1 MTPTALFNITQFRPV
16 EQNNEWDKLVLPPGH
31 REMVQAMVETHT
43 RDLGSNSDA
52 KIGMD
57 LVQGKGE

>member
-1 MTPTALFNITQFRPV
+1 MQLGPV
-16 EQNNEWDKLVLPPGH
+16 EQNNEWDNLVLPPGH
-31 REMVQAMVETHT
+31 RQMVQAMVETHT
-43 RDLGSNSDA
+43 KEIGPGKDA

>member
-1 MTPTALFNITQFRPV
+1 MYIVLLHLTQLGPI
-16 EQNNEWDKLVLPPGH
+16 EQNSEWNKLVLPAGH

-43 RDLGSNSDA
+43 RELGSSKDS

>member
-1 MTPTALFNITQFRPV
+1 MCIVLFNLMQLGPV
-16 EQNNEWDKLVLPPGH
+16 EQNNEWDNLVLPPGH
-31 REMVQAMVETHT
+31 RQMVQAMVETHT
-43 RDLGSNSDA
+43 KEIGPGKDA